1 MSIKNSQ
8 LNKWVDEG
16 IIEWWGNQENM
27 PKTFS
32 QAHIVSLPSYAE
44 GLPKVLIE
52 ALSCGRPI
60 VTTNVSGCKETVRDG
75 ENGFLV
81 PVKNSRALADA
92 FIKLISNK
100 QLRQRMGNAGRK
112 MAIKEFSIQIVIEQT
127 FAVYQD
133 LLKPLKMQPLP

>member
-1 MSIKNSQ
+1 MREAQPTPISPESKS
-8 LNKWVDEG
+8 G
-16 IIEWWGNQENM
+16 EN
-27 PKTFS
+27 FS
-32 QAHIVSLPSYAE
+32 NEEMDDP
-44 GLPKVLIE
+44 
-52 ALSCGRPI
+52 R
-60 VTTNVSGCKETVRDG
+60 RDG

-81 PVKNSRALADA
+81 PVKNSRALAEA

-133 LLKPLKMQPLP
+133 LLKPLKTQSPPLEKQS